1 MSTGSARPGSETSSR
16 PSTAPFSVPRPD
28 ADRFVPSMSPP
39 PFDFPTEPVLERDR
53 RLPAELAAQSS
64 DVGPDLGRLVG
75 RERPLAE
82 ADQVEP
88 PDPAR
93 DRLDDLPDRRRRAG
107 SDVDRAVELAG
118 EDQRQRIGDV
128 VDMNVVAPL

>member
-16 PSTAPFSVPRPD
+16 PSTAPFSVPRAD
-28 ADRFVPSMSPP
+28 ADRFVPSKFPPP
-39 PFDFPTEPVLERDR
+39 PFDFPVEPVLERDR
-53 RLPAELAAQSS
+53 RLQAELAAQSP

-75 RERPLAE
+75 RQRPLAE
-82 ADQVEP
+82 ADQVDP

-107 SDVDRAVELAG
+107 ADVDR
-118 EDQRQRIGDV
+118 
-128 VDMNVVAPL
+128 